1 MGLTDINAS
10 GKNKFVNYKYKIVI
24 FFSIGS
30 FLLDLVVMHERNIP
44 KEFDWV
50 KFAQESTST
59 EKLRTEIWN
68 QILLRAEVQFIF
80 LRS

>member
-1 MGLTDINAS
+1 M
-10 GKNKFVNYKYKIVI
+10 I

-30 FLLDLVVMHERNIP
+30 FLLDLVAMPERDVP

-50 KFAQESTST
+50 KFAQESRST
-59 EKLRTEIWN
+59 EKLQTEIWN

-80 LRS
+80 LSS